1 MKQTTSDSNG
11 STAACDYLFRGC
23 GPITVLGR
31 DSKLAEVISRII
43 PPPLPLLASN
53 KHQRMQLS
61 ATRFK
66 KFKLKCSAIAAEFK
80 LAIEQEKHKPFF
92 VPLYVVEIP
101 SEAEAAKHPEP
112 LTIKQFEAL
121 CNE

>member
-1 MKQTTSDSNG
+1 MKNNTSDSNT
-11 STAACDYLFRGC
+11 TAAYEYLFRSC
-23 GPITVLGR
+23 EPITVLGR
-31 DSKLAEVISRII
+31 DSKLAQVISRII
-43 PPPLPLLASN
+43 PPSLPLLASN

-61 ATRFK
+61 ATKFK

-80 LAIEQEKHKPFF
+80 LAIEQEKHKPFY